1 MTASAPKSGWRSAIW
16 LGADRAG
23 LVLGSL
29 ISQAVIVRYLGP
41 SVFGELSFVLA
52 WVSILIPIAQAGT
65 GSWIVRALLE
75 KPSDEWPILK
85 SAMTLRLVGSLIG
98 ILSGV
103 SLWLILESD
112 RGHSMMVLLLFVAQV
127 CTVFQV
133 ADFYFQ
139 STMDSSSL
147 VRVRLGVVLLF
158 ALLKCVVAINQAGI
172 DLLIGLY
179 AVEAVALGLA
189 GMWSYF
195 QAQGRVLRPGLGSPW
210 VDWFRV
216 RSGWLMAS
224 SLAEVI
230 YLKID
235 IIMLERMRGIEE
247 VGTYSVAARLSE
259 VWYAVPVL
267 IMAAW
272 FPRIWE
278 SRSSENDWN
287 AAIQRSLDGLLALAL
302 LLAIVMQ
309 LAAGFVVTTI
319 FGSEVAGSAAILTV
333 HIWASIF
340 IFMRAVFSRWLIA
353 EDLPRFSL
361 ITHVAG
367 AVMNVA
373 LNLWWIPTHGAL
385 GAAYATLVS
394 YAFAS
399 WITLYL
405 HPRTRPMAHMMA
417 RSICLP
423 LRWSALRA
431 YWNEWRRSA

>member
-1 MTASAPKSGWRSAIW
+1 VTVPAPKSGWVSAFW

-23 LVLGSL
+23 LILSSL

-65 GSWIVRALLE
+65 GSWIVRAMLE

-85 SAMTLRLVGSLIG
+85 SAMAWRLLGSLIG
-98 ILSGV
+98 IVVGI
-103 SLWLILESD
+103 SLWLIFESD
-112 RGHSMMVLLLFVAQV
+112 RSHSVSVLLLFASQV
-127 CTVFQV
+127 FTIFQV

-147 VRVRLGVVLLF
+147 VRVRLGIVLLF
-158 ALLKCVVAINQAGI
+158 ASLKCVVAFNQASI
-172 DLLIGLY
+172 DSLIGLY
-179 AVEAVALGLA
+179 AIEAVALGLA

-195 QAQGRVLRPGLGSPW
+195 QARGRVLRPGLGSTW

-247 VGTYSVAARLSE
+247 VGTYSIAARLSE

-272 FPRIWE
+272 FPRMWE
-278 SRSSENDWN
+278 SRSSTSDWN
-287 AAIQRSLDGLLALAL
+287 RTIQRSLDGLLAMAL
-302 LLAIVMQ
+302 VLAIMMQ
-309 LAAGFVVTTI
+309 FGAGFVVATI

-361 ITHVAG
+361 ATHVAG
-367 AVMNVA
+367 AVMNIA

-405 HPRTRPMAHMMA
+405 HPRTRPIAHMMA
-417 RSICLP
+417 RSLCLP
-423 LRWSALRA
+423 VRWTALRA
-431 YWNEWRRSA
+431 YWHEWRRGF